1 MAVAATSTV
10 AVGLVGAAPAVAD
23 AMPASVDTSA
33 SLAYALPTS
42 PVIAAAPEALN
53 TDLQEVVPEFKA
65 PAPVAAPAAKTAKTK
80 STSTSSR
87 APLPDSVAG
96 NVLAI
101 AEYYKGIPYKYGGT
115 STSGIDCS
123 GYVQL
128 VFSKVGI
135 SLPHSSQKM
144 RDTLPHIPASEARPG
159 DLVFMYTTNSGS
171 GSHIGIYAGGN
182 QMWDASYDG
191 TGLHTIR
198 NSSAIFL
205 RPPSP

>member
-1 MAVAATSTV
+1 M
-10 AVGLVGAAPAVAD
+10 AVGLVGAAPALAD
-23 AMPASVDTSA
+23 GLSASVDTSA
-33 SLAYALPTS
+33 KNLAYALPTS
-42 PVIAAAPEALN
+42 PVIAAAPEAVN
-53 TDLQEVVPEFKA
+53 TDLQAVVPDFKA
-65 PAPVAAPAAKTAKTK
+65 PAPAPAAKAAAPKVK
-80 STSTSSR
+80 SSTTPTTR

-96 NVLAI
+96 DVLAI
-101 AEYYKGIPYKYGGT
+101 AEYYKGIPYVYGGT
-115 STSGIDCS
+115 SLNGIDCS

-144 RDTLPHIPASEARPG
+144 RDTLPHISASEARPG
-159 DLVFMYTTNSGS
+159 DLVFMYTSNSAS

-198 NSSAIFL
+198 SPNVIFL